1 MSSKSSI
8 SPADCT
14 VFINI
19 WVDVNATT
27 TDSTKGIY
35 CVDNMGGNSVDP
47 SKNEGTPNLV
57 TAVAQGSKVCWK
69 IIAIDPTTAGDVS
82 IISMQQGT
90 SGFQSLPGA
99 WTGDPTGATW
109 TGQMV
114 ANSVGGNI
122 GQTITCSV
130 AYNGGETLTITPSLN
145 VYN

>member
-8 SPADCT
+8 SPAECT

-35 CVDNMGGNSVDP
+35 CVDNMGGNSGKP

-57 TAVAQGSKVCWK
+57 TSVAQGDKVCWTIK
-69 IIAIDPTTAGDVS
+69 AIDPKTAGAVS
-82 IISMQQGT
+82 IISMSQGE
-90 SGFQSLPGA
+90 SGFSSPPGA
-99 WTGDPTGATW
+99 YTGDSTGATW
-109 TGQMV
+109 TGQMIT
-114 ANSVGGNI
+114 NSVGGSI
-122 GQTITCSV
+122 PQTITCSV

-145 VYN
+145 VYK